1 MSSQSQSATTL
12 LTQVRGLLTVDVD
25 SMDPDVA
32 ARHSGG
38 TFRKFCDM
46 TSNQA
51 IVHGQAEL
59 PARRNLLQAAVESVV
74 AKKTHQLAKGNAE
87 FEQDVVD
94 VLVRR
99 Y

>member
-1 MSSQSQSATTL
+1 
-12 LTQVRGLLTVDVD
+12 
-25 SMDPDVA
+25 MDPDVA

-51 IVHGQAEL
+51 IVYGQAEL
-59 PARRNLLQAAVESVV
+59 PARRSLLQAAVESVV
-74 AKKTHQLAKGNAE
+74 AKKTHQLAKSNAE

-94 VLVRR
+94 VLVR
-99 Y
+99 